1 MKDSALILE
10 LLHPA
15 LHIKKHSDNN
25 QRGILD
31 CWIAV
36 PITVEPCEAISNYA
50 SQNLRLWSNSKED
63 FKTAINDAV
72 KIQFA
77 NDHCPVEIIDNQVD
91 PYSSQCEITLKDK
104 SGNEAIFIFEL
115 KTVDEG
121 LTL

>member
-25 QRGILD
+25 QSSILD

-63 FKTAINDAV
+63 FKVAINDAV

-91 PYSSQCEITLKDK
+91 PYSSQCEITLKDNT
-104 SGNEAIFIFEL
+104 GNEAIFIFEL